1 MATYRD
7 IKKEFFDLSK
17 KEQEQI
23 LKEIY
28 NFSKDVKEFLNTRLT
43 SDNGKSYIDEIEK
56 ATDYYTVSGIP
67 KDMSVRKINSVISKA
82 KKAKVDVSILEEMEY
97 IAFKAYLDFLN
108 DFGGGPEIYEE
119 KVYEHLKNYLIL
131 VLENNSQQNIETK
144 VQHIQEYLLN
154 NTNMCYDYL
163 WELFEELTSINLQ
176 EI

>member
-82 KKAKVDVSILEEMEY
+82 KKAKIDVSILEEMVY
-97 IAFKAYLDFLN
+97 SSYL
-108 DFGGGPEIYEE
+108 
-119 KVYEHLKNYLIL
+119 
-131 VLENNSQQNIETK
+131 
-144 VQHIQEYLLN
+144 
-154 NTNMCYDYL
+154 MR
-163 WELFEELTSINLQ
+163 
-176 EI
+176 